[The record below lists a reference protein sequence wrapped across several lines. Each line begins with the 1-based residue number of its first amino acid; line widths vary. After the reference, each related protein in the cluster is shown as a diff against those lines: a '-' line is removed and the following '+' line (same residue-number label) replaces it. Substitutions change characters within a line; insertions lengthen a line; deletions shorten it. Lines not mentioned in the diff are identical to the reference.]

1 MAWRR
6 FSENIFFKV
15 KNLLKC
21 SIILK
26 AILVLLYS
34 FWTGSVR
41 WNLYDIIVYKNQ
53 DLLSELIFSRISFK
67 NGEWLAAHHHCRLPI
82 RADSGTGRTTSC
94 DAPDIRLAGQSGL
107 LISGCRERK
116 KMLQLLKKMNQ
127 VSGF

>member
-1 MAWRR
+1 M
-6 FSENIFFKV
+6 
-15 KNLLKC
+15 
-21 SIILK
+21 
-26 AILVLLYS
+26 LLYS

-94 DAPDIRLAGQSGL
+94 DAPDVRPAGQSGI
-107 LISGCRERK
+107 LISGSREK
-116 KMLQLLKKMNQ
+116 KKFNSFFKKWIRCPVFRVAGYIDTSLLIITIIYNSWSEKKN
-127 VSGF
+127 SNF